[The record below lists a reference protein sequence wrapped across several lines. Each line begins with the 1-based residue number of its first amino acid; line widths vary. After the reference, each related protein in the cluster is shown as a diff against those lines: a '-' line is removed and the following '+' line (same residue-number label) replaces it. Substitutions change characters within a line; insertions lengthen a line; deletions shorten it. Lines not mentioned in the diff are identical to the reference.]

1 MNKKLMALAVA
12 GAVTA
17 PGLAI
22 AQITTGAPT
31 AGVASNAGITLYGRL
46 DEAIMSNKFSSN
58 GSGTISEVKKG
69 DIHSAG
75 NAIGVR
81 GREDLGGGTAAWF
94 QLEAGAWPDGR
105 LDSAATT
112 GSHFG
117 GRNSG
122 LGVSSALGDIMFGIW
137 DTPYKVSMFTWNSLT
152 SGGFSAGGVIVGN
165 GDTTGALTNP
175 LCTTTVGNTSGSVT
189 TGANGVC
196 VTEATSNGTA
206 WSRRVN
212 NSIQYWSPVFAGLQ
226 FRLMTALAN
235 YQSPASAFPNGVPKP
250 KEYSGNLTWARGPLA
265 LTLAVDSHQGL
276 RPNTAV
282 GGEVNP
288 KDSAVQA
295 GIKWNFGIAE
305 IGAGLE
311 QLKYANNAA
320 ASAVNNKM
328 DVKSAVVNGRVNAGP
343 GQVWASYSATPGGK
357 SCIQPAAFNPN
368 TGTGNLVIGSAACGD
383 AGKAKEMTLGYDYIM
398 SKRTKMYFV
407 YNKIDNGISTN
418 YYYIA
423 GPAGNGPGP
432 AANQGTGTNGGLA
445 AGTDVTTLAIG
456 MQHVF

>member
-1 MNKKLMALAVA
+1 MKEETFSMNKKLMALAVA
-12 GAVTA
+12 GALTA
-17 PGLAI
+17 PGLAF
-22 AQITTGAPT
+22 AQVGGSS
-31 AGVASNAGITLYGRL
+31 GVTLYGRL
-46 DEAIMSNKFSSN
+46 DEAIVNSKYSTN
-58 GSGTISEVKKG
+58 GAGTITEVKKG
-69 DIHSAG
+69 DVWSAG

-152 SGGFSAGGVIVGN
+152 SGGFSAGGIIMGN

-175 LCTTTVGNTSGSVT
+175 LCATTVSNTSGSVT

-235 YQSPASAFPNGVPKP
+235 YHSPASAFPNGVPKP

-276 RPNTAV
+276 RPNAAV
-282 GGEVNP
+282 GGEPNP
-288 KDSAVQA
+288 KDSAVA
-295 GIKWNFGIAE
+295 IGGKWNFGIAE

-368 TGTGNLVIGSAACGD
+368 TGTGNLVIVFFSCCGARRAIDSFPTRRSSAAARG
-383 AGKAKEMTLGYDYIM
+383 A
-398 SKRTKMYFV
+398 
-407 YNKIDNGISTN
+407 
-418 YYYIA
+418 
-423 GPAGNGPGP
+423 
-432 AANQGTGTNGGLA
+432 
-445 AGTDVTTLAIG
+445 
-456 MQHVF
+456 